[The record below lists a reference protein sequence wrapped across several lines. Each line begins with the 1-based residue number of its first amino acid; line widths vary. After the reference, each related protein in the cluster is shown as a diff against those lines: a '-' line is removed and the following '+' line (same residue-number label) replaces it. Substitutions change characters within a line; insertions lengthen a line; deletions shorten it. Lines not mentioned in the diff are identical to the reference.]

1 MNKKINTNLGI
12 TILLMTAAI
21 LVLVDFIVIGH
32 ELEYKYYYNKEIC
45 EKDNNID
52 TKNDITTNN
61 YQIFAKKLKEQISSK
76 YSSNNMEYIF
86 VKDSIIENGYNVY
99 LTENGSLFIKY
110 NNDELNEKFGEY
122 KIADQ
127 VLSFYVI
134 REGQDIGNNL
144 YFINNDGTV
153 GSADIEYGV
162 LNNGTISIEND
173 LGYKNIVS
181 VVNGGFG
188 LEHSGGAGAIF
199 IDINGNIYNQNLR

>member
-45 EKDNNID
+45 DNID